1 MSYRCIS
8 KTERGWNE
16 PENFWV
22 VSVFSTTPCSAA
34 FIIHIDT
41 RVCLRRITLHLQI
54 CYWLEDFNVLLYVC
68 IIKPKLLH
76 LISAQKLF
84 VSPAC
89 VLGITFC
96 ACPCPQGPSCC
107 HKETLHQ
114 RPDCVG
120 SVAPV
125 CVGME
130 RICRRRGE
138 LRSWITVLC
147 SSPSGWTFCAALYHS
162 FCFHLCVRM
171 ARLCWFS
178 WGSGL
183 KASFLPLYFL
193 CSSPW

>member
-1 MSYRCIS
+1 M
-8 KTERGWNE
+8 
-16 PENFWV
+16 
-22 VSVFSTTPCSAA
+22 A
-34 FIIHIDT
+34 
-41 RVCLRRITLHLQI
+41 LHLQI